1 MQVRQDRRVR
11 RSRAAL
17 LAAAV
22 RLVSENATTALPV
35 IELADAADVSRQLV
49 YLQFGDRDALLVA
62 AAADLVERE
71 LLPEVADDS
80 APHSARLLA
89 MARHFARHRI
99 FYRAMLTGSCA
110 FPMTRAL
117 NRLFGSLISTAGLR
131 EVFGD
136 LDDATARDL
145 TALITGGTGA
155 IVNDWLVD
163 GREPLDPE
171 ELADRLL
178 RLTTAFAPGRTP
190 SKGRPD
196 EPEQPSRPATTA
208 PFRTADQRRD
218 RRS

>member
-1 MQVRQDRRVR
+1 MQVRQDRRVQ

-17 LAAAV
+17 MAAAV
-22 RLVSENATTALPV
+22 RLVTENATTALSV

-71 LLPEVADDS
+71 LLPEVAD
-80 APHSARLLA
+80 HSAAHHVRMLA
-89 MARHFARHRI
+89 MARHFARHRP

-117 NRLFGSLISTAGLR
+117 NRLFGSLITTASLR

-136 LDDATARDL
+136 LDDTTARDL
-145 TALITGGTGA
+145 TALITGGIGA

-163 GREPLDPE
+163 GDDPLDPE
-171 ELADRLL
+171 DLADRLL
-178 RLTTAFAPGRTP
+178 RLTTAIAHTQ
-190 SKGRPD
+190 GRP
-196 EPEQPSRPATTA
+196 
-208 PFRTADQRRD
+208 
-218 RRS
+218 